1 MIDKINIDQII
12 DDIKQALIDY
22 VESGLINGR
31 FNFEDNYKSIKS
43 QCLNCLSEE
52 KTSRYDCNFIWI
64 AIRSGLKSNP
74 KYKIY
79 KEFIFLNHKGNYF
92 KERLPWY
99 KIRNANVYDE
109 VPFEKY
115 EIDKDYFKEQ
125 QKYFDHIP
133 DSNEHAI
140 DIPKN
145 GIRFNQLVVIAGIN
159 KFLQF
164 DGNVTKSQNPQIK
177 PDDKLTDSKL
187 KQLKSNT
194 KDNVDWRKLHE
205 KLTSGDRPYFDKDTD
220 KESFLFAFGSL
231 DKIENYIPLK
241 WVKTQETQFD
251 KENNK
256 PSKRSFLDFLELLKI
271 DYENLDIR
279 NLIKKLFFDK
289 EGKPLNITH
298 ANILKETKSKKRLN
312 SKIHYENLKM
322 IINECKLKENIR

>member
-92 KERLPWY
+92 KERLTWY

-187 KQLKSNT
+187 EQLESNI
-194 KDNVDWRKLHE
+194 KDNIDWRKLHK
-205 KLTSGDRPYFDKDTD
+205 KLTSGDSPYFDKDTD
-220 KESFLFAFGSL
+220 KKSFLFAFGSPDEI
-231 DKIENYIPLK
+231 DKYIPLLWTK
-241 WVKTQETQFD
+241 KQSR
-251 KENNK
+251 
-256 PSKRSFLDFLELLKI
+256 SKKVAIRAFLDLLYLLDI
-271 DYENLDIR
+271 DYESLRIR
-279 NLIKKLFFDK
+279 NIIPKLISITNESITNEMTILPKHYNKKKHF
-289 EGKPLNITH
+289 
-298 ANILKETKSKKRLN
+298 KKIDTSEYYQDLQ
-312 SKIHYENLKM
+312 SIVK
-322 IINECKLKENIR
+322 ECKTH